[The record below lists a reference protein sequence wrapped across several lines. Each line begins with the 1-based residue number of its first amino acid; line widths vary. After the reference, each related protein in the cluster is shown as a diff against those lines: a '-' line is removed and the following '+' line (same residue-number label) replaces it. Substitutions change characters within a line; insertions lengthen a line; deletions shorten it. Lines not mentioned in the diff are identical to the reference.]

1 MNYGTCLNYNLNLK
15 STFKVSL
22 SKSDFTDQVVE
33 NVLKNL
39 TIKQKHQI
47 KIQEIGE
54 ILITT
59 PVLN

>member
-1 MNYGTCLNYNLNLK
+1 MNYSKYLNYNLNLK

-39 TIKQKHQI
+39 KIKQKPQM
-47 KIQEIGE
+47 KILEIGE
-54 ILITT
+54 ISITT